1 MSRQPPRP
9 TKAQTAAT
17 LKEELDRLITIDEQ
31 RNVHTAA
38 LQSLQS
44 QRDMQ
49 VGRMQVIAEQAS
61 VDLET
66 FVETELKQRASS
78 KEAKPR

>member
-9 TKAQTAAT
+9 TKAQVAAL
-17 LKEELDRLITIDEQ
+17 LKKELDRLVTIDEQ

-38 LQSLQS
+38 LQALQS
-44 QRDMQ
+44 KRDVQ

-61 VDLET
+61 VDLEQ
-66 FVETELKQRASS
+66 FVGDELTRRASG
-78 KEAKPR
+78 KERQP